1 MHLLDSSAMYVVAA
15 SATSM
20 GALGAAA
27 LYGRS
32 RNGGNQGGTSDMGED
47 MKTARQWLV
56 DFLKGQGVLTGMDIA
71 QRFGLWRVRYRD
83 DGHIAW
89 ICRKHIAAREAEIF
103 ELPL

>member
-1 MHLLDSSAMYVVAA
+1 MYGTTASAMSV
-15 SATSM
+15 
-20 GALGAAA
+20 GALGVVA
-27 LYGRS
+27 LYGKS
-32 RNGGNQGGTSDMGED
+32 RNGSTSDMGED
-47 MKTARQWLV
+47 MTAARQWLV

-89 ICRKHIAAREAEIF
+89 ICRKHIAASEEEIF